1 MQLLGPEGRDGHV
14 VRLRSLKGEVMV
26 DALTGKEKTLIY
38 PPEAVRGLCQ
48 LIAKWES
55 VRKEL
60 GVASGGELANVE
72 KDSWYRLPGEMQT
85 WNWNVDKMN

>member
-1 MQLLGPEGRDGHV
+1 M
-14 VRLRSLKGEVMV
+14 
-26 DALTGKEKTLIY
+26 
-38 PPEAVRGLCQ
+38 CQ

-60 GVASGGELANVE
+60 GVAIGGGLANVE